1 VVNMQIRT
9 PLPGKFRPLW
19 TPFVICKRFLHEM
32 HICEMTSSAAPSS
45 DARPSG
51 GPGPANAAAGAA
63 AGRGDAA
70 NGAAAGAHM
79 CAVC

>member
-1 VVNMQIRT
+1 MVSMQIRI
-9 PLPGKFRPLW
+9 PLPGNLCPLW
-19 TPFVICKRFLHEM
+19 TPFVICKLFLHEM
-32 HICEMTSSAAPSS
+32 HICEMTLNAAPSS

-51 GPGPANAAAGAA
+51 APGSANAATGAA